1 MKQFNN
7 FPLSLRVICT
17 RGKVLGSGPRT
28 IYRLQIVG
36 HILSNFREPKDRGVR
51 SGHWAFMRQS
61 DRVFIDWGGKGVSW
75 WAEFWGGIFEQIRL
89 SESPCPL
96 HGRVL
101 VRACALALFQH
112 FNLVGGSELPESL
125 TGFP

>member
-1 MKQFNN
+1 
-7 FPLSLRVICT
+7 
-17 RGKVLGSGPRT
+17 
-28 IYRLQIVG
+28 
-36 HILSNFREPKDRGVR
+36 
-51 SGHWAFMRQS
+51 MRQS
-61 DRVFIDWGGKGVSW
+61 DRVSIDWGGKGFPGGLSFGG
-75 WAEFWGGIFEQIRL
+75 EGIFEQIRL

-112 FNLVGGSELPESL
+112 FDLVGGSELPESL